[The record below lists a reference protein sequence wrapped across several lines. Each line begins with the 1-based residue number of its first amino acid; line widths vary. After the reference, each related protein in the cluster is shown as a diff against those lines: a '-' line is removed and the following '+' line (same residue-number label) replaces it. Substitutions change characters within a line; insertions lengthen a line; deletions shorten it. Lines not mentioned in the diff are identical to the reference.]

1 MLSFGLLGKEVPHH
15 LNHTTSN
22 NIIWLLEI
30 CSGKEFE
37 MVENILHQKSE
48 EIGPSFKTFGR
59 IVSLDHSIFM
69 CKLTYWVF
77 IVGLLY
83 WSYSCTSQYSNEIV
97 LITLM
102 KIWLQV
108 EYVQNER
115 TLLYKTLIF
124 PWGVRKGFSVRR

>member
-48 EIGPSFKTFGR
+48 EIGPSFKTFVR
-59 IVSLDHSIFM
+59 IVSLDHNIFM
-69 CKLTYWVF
+69 CKLTY
-77 IVGLLY
+77 
-83 WSYSCTSQYSNEIV
+83 
-97 LITLM
+97 
-102 KIWLQV
+102 
-108 EYVQNER
+108 
-115 TLLYKTLIF
+115 
-124 PWGVRKGFSVRR
+124 